1 MEIQVMV
8 FGQLTEITGA
18 GMVWLTGITDTKGLE
33 NLLKEK
39 FPKLTEMKFVIA
51 VNKKI
56 ALENTPVSSDSVI
69 VLMPPFSGG

>member
-8 FGQLTEITGA
+8 FGQLTEITES

-39 FPKLTEMKFVIA
+39 FPKLAEMKFVIA

>member
-8 FGQLTEITGA
+8 FGQLTEITGS
-18 GMVWLTGITDTKGLE
+18 GMVRMSGITDTKGLE

>member
-8 FGQLTEITGA
+8 FGQLTEITGS
-18 GMVWLTGITDTKGLE
+18 GMVRMSGITDTKGLE

-56 ALENTPVSSDSVI
+56 AVDNTPVSSDSVI

>member
-8 FGQLTEITGA
+8 FGQLTEITGS
-18 GMVWLTGITDTKGLE
+18 GMVRMSDITDTKGLE